1 MTAAIAITA
10 AGEEARV
17 TPRHAA
23 QVTDTVGAGDAFT
36 SVVLLGQ
43 ARRWPLPL
51 LLERAQ
57 QFASA
62 IVGVRG
68 ATVNDA
74 GFYRPFI
81 RDWGLS

>member
-1 MTAAIAITA
+1 VI
-10 AGEEARV
+10 
-17 TPRHAA
+17 
-23 QVTDTVGAGDAFT
+23 
-36 SVVLLGQ
+36 LLGQ
-43 ARRWPLPL
+43 AHNWPLPL

-57 QFASA
+57 HFASA

-74 GFYRPFI
+74 GFYRPFL

>member
-1 MTAAIAITA
+1 M
-10 AGEEARV
+10 
-17 TPRHAA
+17 A

-43 ARRWPLPL
+43 AHNWPLPQ

-74 GFYRPFI
+74 AFYRPFI
-81 RDWGLS
+81 LDWGLT